1 MVWSYKTKCEQ
12 HVFNTFTV
20 DYVQLMSMIANLN
33 PTRKLTPAC
42 LVTCTSFVW
51 LYHLQCVRSCSR
63 EQNRVRDCC
72 SHKHSDKHTWD
83 LALCSLSL
91 VPFAAA
97 WARVRGDIT
106 CLAQGHLEH
115 GLSWCLIFLFP
126 YPDFFFFSFFFLP
139 SSSLWLDHTTPR
151 SQSGKDLLPFPT
163 TAMTQMRL
171 LYHCQ
176 WQLTGSASLT
186 VVVGPWA
193 PASVLKPRS
202 PLNKWAH
209 SPLLLAWEAVVQ

>member
-20 DYVQLMSMIANLN
+20 NYIQKMSMIVNSN
-33 PTRKLTPAC
+33 PTRKLIPAH

-83 LALCSLSL
+83 LAQCSLSL

-126 YPDFFFFSFFFLP
+126 YLDFFFPFFFFTQLI
-139 SSSLWLDHTTPR
+139 SLIRPYHPKVTEWKR
-151 SQSGKDLLPFPT
+151 SAPISYYCNDSDEIAISLSMAAHRLGFSDSRGWTLGTCVSAQ
-163 TAMTQMRL
+163 TAE
-171 LYHCQ
+171 
-176 WQLTGSASLT
+176 
-186 VVVGPWA
+186 
-193 PASVLKPRS
+193 PA
-202 PLNKWAH
+202 
-209 SPLLLAWEAVVQ
+209 E